1 MLDMIEV
8 ILFVLVLSCDLFA
21 GWNSPFSGVPVNQSM
36 MAHSHM
42 ALAVSI
48 LILAGF
54 KIYRTR

>member
-1 MLDMIEV
+1 MLNIIEV
-8 ILFVLVLSCDLFA
+8 FLFILVLSCDLFA
-21 GWNSPFSGVPVNQSM
+21 GWNSPFSGVPVNQSL

-54 KIYRTR
+54 KIYSTR

>member
-1 MLDMIEV
+1 MLNIIEV
-8 ILFVLVLSCDLFA
+8 FLFILVLSCDLFA
-21 GWNSPFSGVPVNQSM
+21 GWNSPFSGVPVNQSL

-42 ALAVSI
+42 ALALSI